1 MGGQEGSRKN
11 QLGKCFPN
19 HLAFFDSY
27 YRRRFLL
34 GGRKSVLLCGA
45 YLEGRQVKQVKTTH
59 THTHTHTHTR
69 ITDSQSRLPFPQAK
83 VLEANKWKQR
93 GKEGEGPITIQF
105 KASYLSNYFFV
116 CCPGSRCCGRYMV
129 SR

>member
-27 YRRRFLL
+27 YRRRFFVWG
-34 GGRKSVLLCGA
+34 GGRSLSAPVWCLPGGQAGEIGKD
-45 YLEGRQVKQVKTTH
+45 TH
-59 THTHTHTHTR
+59 THTHSH

-83 VLEANKWKQR
+83 VLEANKWKQGER
-93 GKEGEGPITIQF
+93 KGKVPLPFNLRHLI
-105 KASYLSNYFFV
+105 
-116 CCPGSRCCGRYMV
+116 
-129 SR
+129 